1 MLTITSSNVS
11 TLFYTEVL
19 VSLTTF
25 RWFVFYL
32 YHTDWYQ
39 FYLCSPNTLFLQ
51 SLFSLFLN
59 DLKRSISISCKG
71 KFDKICSVVGR
82 CPCRVIS
89 STGACALKA
98 CKDHSCGFHGDLA
111 AHKVSYE
118 ISFKKHQLWNRILQ
132 LISH

>member
-1 MLTITSSNVS
+1 MLTITSSSVS

-59 DLKRSISISCKG
+59 DLKSSISISCKG
-71 KFDKICSVVGR
+71 KFDKICSVVWQVPLSRYLIYGCLR
-82 CPCRVIS
+82 IKSVHVKIIRADFTAIWLPIKCRTKYPSKNINS
-89 STGACALKA
+89 
-98 CKDHSCGFHGDLA
+98 
-111 AHKVSYE
+111 E
-118 ISFKKHQLWNRILQ
+118 IEYCN
-132 LISH
+132 